1 MEGALEGINTEAYP
15 IRAEDFTRGG
25 SHLFMPGVRSDILL
39 EYFLQTVIYCHAF
52 PKHRRKEDLDQSDL
66 ESSSSLAE
74 HADSQYKYATRQ
86 VPVKGLR
93 GGGGGRERR
102 EDHDEDELEGSSSGE
117 DSSSGEQE
125 DEESSEEVKSGTRVR
140 GIAHHIASLKQQF
153 CGSNAH

>member
-1 MEGALEGINTEAYP
+1 ML
-15 IRAEDFTRGG
+15 
-25 SHLFMPGVRSDILL
+25 RSDILL

-93 GGGGGRERR
+93 GGGGRERR

-125 DEESSEEVKSGTRVR
+125 DEESSEEVKLEPESV
-140 GIAHHIASLKQQF
+140 ALHITLLRLS
-153 CGSNAH
+153 SNFVVQKPTDW

>member
-15 IRAEDFTRGG
+15 IRAEELTRDG

-39 EYFLQTVIYCHAF
+39 EYFLQTVMYCHVF

-74 HADSQYKYATRQ
+74 HADTQYKYATRQ

-93 GGGGGRERR
+93 GGRGRERR

-125 DEESSEEVKSGTRVR
+125 DEESSEEVKSGTIVR
-140 GIAHHIASLKQQF
+140 GIVHHLASLKQQV
-153 CGSNAH
+153 CGSIAH